1 MPRTRS
7 PRARPGTSRSQRIA
21 SSASCSSPTA
31 RTRRCASYCARRWRR
46 SRTSVMADANPASS
60 TACTASPPIPRV
72 TSTRPRP
79 TKASACRSSSTRD
92 SAASGQASRAC
103 SGRGNEFLMRRA
115 WGALTG
121 LALLVSSSGTLAQG
135 FPSKP
140 VRIVVPFPP
149 GGGADTLTRIME
161 PKLAAIW
168 AQPVIVENKPGA
180 SGHIGA
186 DLVAKSAPDGHTLL
200 MSSTASLTEKNV
212 DQFAP
217 VSLVSA
223 SAYIV
228 TANPGVAAANI
239 RELIALAKAN
249 PGKLTFGSSGTGA
262 ASHLSA
268 ELFKAMAGV
277 DLLHVP
283 YKGTGQALTD
293 LLAGHVNLMF
303 APSQTVMPYVR
314 AGKLKALAVTGARR
328 SETLPDLPTVAESGL
343 QGYEAVGWFGLLAPA
358 ATPKASVARASA
370 DVNRVLAM
378 SDVREKM
385 LGLGA
390 DPAGNTPEE
399 FARFIREDQAKWSK
413 LMKEAGIKAE

>member
-1 MPRTRS
+1 
-7 PRARPGTSRSQRIA
+7 
-21 SSASCSSPTA
+21 
-31 RTRRCASYCARRWRR
+31 
-46 SRTSVMADANPASS
+46 
-60 TACTASPPIPRV
+60 
-72 TSTRPRP
+72 
-79 TKASACRSSSTRD
+79 
-92 SAASGQASRAC
+92 
-103 SGRGNEFLMRRA
+103 MRRA
-115 WGALTG
+115 WGAFAG
-121 LALLVSSSGTLAQG
+121 LALLFSAAGAFSQE

-140 VRIVVPFPP
+140 VHIVVPFPP
-149 GGGADTLTRIME
+149 GGGADTLARIME
-161 PKLAAIW
+161 PRLAEIW
-168 AQPVIVENKPGA
+168 AQPIVVENRPGA

-186 DLVAKSAPDGHTLL
+186 DLVAKSVPDGHTLL

-212 DQFAP
+212 NQFAP

-223 SAYIV
+223 SAYVV

-239 RELIALAKAN
+239 RELIALARAN

-262 ASHLSA
+262 ASHLAA

-303 APSQTVMPYVR
+303 APAQTVMPYVR
-314 AGKLKALAVTGARR
+314 AGKLRALAVTGSKR
-328 SETLPDLPTVAESGL
+328 SETLPDLPTVGESGL
-343 QGYEAVGWFGLLAPA
+343 PGYEAVGWFGLLAPA
-358 ATPKASVARASA
+358 ATPKAMVAKLSA
-370 DVNRVLAM
+370 EANRVLAM

-399 FARFIREDQAKWSK
+399 FARFIRGDQAKWSK
-413 LMKEAGIKAE
+413 LMKEAGIQAE

>member
-1 MPRTRS
+1 MFFSSRGIGYTTII
-7 PRARPGTSRSQRIA
+7 ARY
-21 SSASCSSPTA
+21 SA
-31 RTRRCASYCARRWRR
+31 
-46 SRTSVMADANPASS
+46 DFNQ
-60 TACTASPPIPRV
+60 
-72 TSTRPRP
+72 
-79 TKASACRSSSTRD
+79 D
-92 SAASGQASRAC
+92 DG
-103 SGRGNEFLMRRA
+103 FMRYA
-115 WGALTG
+115 WN
-121 LALLVSSSGTLAQG
+121 TLAGVLMLLSAVAAFAQN

-149 GGGADTLTRIME
+149 GGGADTLARIME
-161 PKLAAIW
+161 PRLAEFW
-168 AQPVIVENKPGA
+168 AQPIVVENRPGA

-186 DLVAKSAPDGHTLL
+186 DWVAKSAPDGHTLL

-212 DQFAP
+212 NQFAP

-223 SAYIV
+223 SAYVV
-228 TANPGVAAANI
+228 TANPGVAAADI
-239 RELIALAKAN
+239 RGLIALAKAN

-262 ASHLSA
+262 ASHLAA

-303 APSQTVMPYVR
+303 APAQTVMPYVR
-314 AGKLKALAVTGARR
+314 AGKLKALAVTGSKR
-328 SETLPDLPTVAESGL
+328 SETLPDLPTVAGSGL
-343 QGYEAVGWFGLLAPA
+343 PGYEAVGWFGMLAPA